1 MAVNWY
7 GDDVLAKV
15 RAAAFV
21 AVISSTEAVR
31 ESAVNKIQNGSKSG
45 RIYTRR
51 SVVHQASA
59 PGESP
64 ASDTGTLAQYGRTEY
79 KQDELMGAVIFSTA
93 YASAL
98 EYGTRKMEP
107 RPYARPALAEELPE
121 FEKKLAAEVASV
133 LQ

>member
-7 GDDVLAKV
+7 GDEVLAKV
-15 RAAAFV
+15 RAAAFI

-31 ESAVNKIQNGSKSG
+31 ESAVNKIQSGSKTG

-64 ASDTGTLAQYGRTEY
+64 ASDTGTLAQSGRTEY
-79 KQDELMGAVIFSTA
+79 NKDELQGSVIFSTA
-93 YASAL
+93 YAAAL
-98 EYGTRKMEP
+98 EYG
-107 RPYARPALAEELPE
+107 
-121 FEKKLAAEVASV
+121 
-133 LQ
+133 